1 MTFVVSV
8 LMRYSRTSAAV
19 RLNKYL
25 KYCYGWFK
33 SFCRSRDCGVGR
45 GGKLKI
51 LFSFFK
57 TEFFIIYSV

>member
-1 MTFVVSV
+1 MTSVVSV

-45 GGKLKI
+45 GGKIYFVKTA
-51 LFSFFK
+51 FF
-57 TEFFIIYSV
+57 FFIII